1 MTSGPKNLYRVAHV
15 EDAAEESGDCIVGKP
30 GTRKYATRAT
40 PVTPVP
46 QSKANTSKSRSDKRP
61 VAPTT
66 PSASADL
73 VSEPQDAADEDDALR
88 DENQPSRE
96 DSDEIDARARDRAER
111 RRERRLRDDEKKA
124 QAAVTSTK
132 DDTRA
137 QRLHRPT
144 TLKQSA
150 TQPLPN
156 PSYRRGSTDE
166 MPIYAFPQ
174 PIPSAPGPGFDPTSG
189 SYFDGQQFRPVPMN
203 MVWHPPRQV
212 AMPFPSPS
220 FPPYSMWNGYGAPPS
235 GYMPPSSLPPPDGYA
250 PGYFDGMPGPSPQP
264 QMHQLHQRFD
274 RPGPGMGYPR
284 PPPSSYYG
292 PSQGDYLWADAP
304 LAPSIERRPLPK
316 SQAQPQPAEDSRKK
330 MPPPDA
336 VPSKASRPKSSL
348 PSASSSSAR
357 PTSHHGH
364 SKPRDSHRRSVH
376 AANKRGDSPGK
387 AEQDHDA
394 YSPDGEDFDD
404 DNVEGEYQDP
414 AAPKTRRGSTNH
426 HHRRHHHQ
434 HHQPQP
440 QHEPEPE
447 PRTTP
452 STRKHRPPPYDSHA
466 PTPPPLCPSG
476 LGPKYEKKYYDA
488 LAYQE
493 KVSRRPSPFSQVPL
507 TAEHIRKAGR
517 RGEVPSSHSTR
528 SSQNSRRGE
537 ESSHKRSSGTRTSR
551 TQSGGGEDFRIK
563 ISGGARLRVS
573 GAEIDC
579 GDNAEI
585 VFAGPRGRGGA
596 GGSDSGSG
604 SGSSSSGTARM
615 VEDLRS
621 RRGERETERER
632 EKVLPR
638 RQRGGSP
645 GEWSTQGGGSRERE
659 RSSRGS
665 R

>member
-66 PSASADL
+66 PSASVDL
-73 VSEPQDAADEDDALR
+73 VPEPQGAAEEDDALR
-88 DENQPSRE
+88 DEDRPSGE
-96 DSDEIDARARDRAER
+96 DSDEVDARARDRAER
-111 RRERRLRDDEKKA
+111 RRERRLRDDEKEA
-124 QAAVTSTK
+124 QAAVVASTK

-150 TQPLPN
+150 TQPIPI

-203 MVWHPPRQV
+203 MMWHPPRQV
-212 AMPFPSPS
+212 AVPFPSPS
-220 FPPYSMWNGYGAPPS
+220 FPPYPIWNGYGAPP
-235 GYMPPSSLPPPDGYA
+235 GGFMPPSSLPPPDGYA
-250 PGYFDGMPGPSPQP
+250 PGYFDGMPGPGPQP
-264 QMHQLHQRFD
+264 QLHQRFE

-284 PPPSSYYG
+284 PLPSSYYG
-292 PSQGDYLWADAP
+292 PGQGDYWADAP
-304 LAPSIERRPLPK
+304 LAPSIKRRPISKAQP
-316 SQAQPQPAEDSRKK
+316 QPQPAEDSRKK

-336 VPSKASRPKSSL
+336 VPSKASRPKTSL
-348 PSASSSSAR
+348 PSSSSSSTAR
-357 PTSHHGH
+357 PSSHHGH

-376 AANKRGDSPGK
+376 AANKRGDSPGM

-394 YSPDGEDFDD
+394 YSPDGEEFDD
-404 DNVEGEYQDP
+404 DDDEGEYQDP
-414 AAPKTRRGSTNH
+414 APKTRRGSTNH
-426 HHRRHHHQ
+426 HHHRR
-434 HHQPQP
+434 HHQPQ
-440 QHEPEPE
+440 HEPE

-476 LGPKYEKKYYDA
+476 LGPKHEKKYYDA

-493 KVSRRPSPFSQVPL
+493 KVNRRPSPFSQVPL
-507 TAEHIRKAGR
+507 TAEHLRKVGR

-528 SSQNSRRGE
+528 SSHNSRGGE

-551 TQSGGGEDFRIK
+551 TQSGGGGGGGGEDFRIK

-585 VFAGPRGRGGA
+585 VFAGPRGRGG
-596 GGSDSGSG
+596 GSG
-604 SGSSSSGTARM
+604 GGGGGGSSSGSARM

-621 RRGERETERER
+621 RRGGSERERERER

-638 RQRGGSP
+638 RQRGKSP
-645 GEWSTQGGGSRERE
+645 GEWSTQGGGSRER
-659 RSSRGS
+659 SSRGS

>member
-15 EDAAEESGDCIVGKP
+15 EDAAEESGDCMVGKP

-61 VAPTT
+61 IAPPTL
-66 PSASADL
+66 PASADL
-73 VSEPQDAADEDDALR
+73 VPEPQGAAEEDDALR
-88 DENQPSRE
+88 DEGRPSEE
-96 DSDEIDARARDRAER
+96 DCDEVDARARDRAER
-111 RRERRLRDDEKKA
+111 RRERKLRDDKKEA
-124 QAAVTSTK
+124 QTKAAVASTR

-144 TLKQSA
+144 TLKQSY
-150 TQPLPN
+150 TQPLPT

-174 PIPSAPGPGFDPTSG
+174 PNTSAPGPGFDPTSG
-189 SYFDGQQFRPVPMN
+189 SYFDGQQFRPVPIN

-212 AMPFPSPS
+212 SVPFPSPS
-220 FPPYSMWNGYGAPPS
+220 FSPYQAWNGYGAPPG

-250 PGYFDGMPGPSPQP
+250 PGYFDGMPGPIPQP
-264 QMHQLHQRFD
+264 QLHLHQRLD
-274 RPGPGMGYPR
+274 RRGPGMGYAR
-284 PPPSSYYG
+284 PPPSYYDPG
-292 PSQGDYLWADAP
+292 QADYWADAP
-304 LAPSIERRPLPK
+304 LAPSIKRRPMPK
-316 SQAQPQPAEDSRKK
+316 LQPQSQPAEDSRKK

-336 VPSKASRPKSSL
+336 VPSKASRPKTPL
-348 PSASSSSAR
+348 PSSSSSSAR
-357 PTSHHGH
+357 PSSHHGH

-376 AANKRGDSPGK
+376 AANKRGDDSLGIP
-387 AEQDHDA
+387 EQDHDA
-394 YSPDGEDFDD
+394 YSPDGEEFDD
-404 DNVEGEYQDP
+404 DDDEEYQDP
-414 AAPKTRRGSTNH
+414 APKTRRGSTNH
-426 HHRRHHHQ
+426 HHHHHRRHHQ
-434 HHQPQP
+434 QQP
-440 QHEPEPE
+440 QHEPE

-452 STRKHRPPPYDSHA
+452 SIRKHRPPPHDSHA

-476 LGPKYEKKYYDA
+476 LGPKHEKKYYDA

-493 KVSRRPSPFSQVPL
+493 KVSRRPSPFAQVPL
-507 TAEHIRKAGR
+507 TAEHLRKVGR
-517 RGEVPSSHSTR
+517 RGEGPSSHSTR
-528 SSQNSRRGE
+528 SSRNSRGGE

-551 TQSGGGEDFRIK
+551 TQSGGGGGGGVGEDLRIK

-585 VFAGPRGRGGA
+585 VFAGPRSRGG
-596 GGSDSGSG
+596 GG
-604 SGSSSSGTARM
+604 GSSSGSARM

-621 RRGERETERER
+621 RRGERER

-645 GEWSTQGGGSRERE
+645 GEWSTQGGGSRER
-659 RSSRGS
+659 SSRGS